1 MQLISRVNEILVFW
15 FEGVDDAVRIDKNK
29 APFKKWFIKS
39 PSLDE
44 EIRVRF
50 QQDLAHAARGRYQ
63 EWEATAEGKLALIIL
78 LDQFSRNM
86 YRDTPKMYG
95 FDGQAQKLTLA
106 MLAQNEQG
114 NLPLIQRIF
123 ACMPLMHAEDAELQ
137 KLSVRCFEQL
147 AAESQSKKPDNS
159 HYYQYNLE
167 YARKHGA
174 IVERFGRF
182 PHRNAILGRASS
194 EEELAFLKEKGS
206 SF

>member
-95 FDGQAQKLTLA
+95 FDAASGKFTLA
-106 MLAQNEQG
+106 TGTQIHE
-114 NLPLIQRIF
+114 PL
-123 ACMPLMHAEDAELQ
+123 
-137 KLSVRCFEQL
+137 
-147 AAESQSKKPDNS
+147 
-159 HYYQYNLE
+159 
-167 YARKHGA
+167 
-174 IVERFGRF
+174 
-182 PHRNAILGRASS
+182 
-194 EEELAFLKEKGS
+194 GS
-206 SF
+206 IA